1 MSGLVAHVP
10 FGAPT
15 RSEQAWQDSSTVPKR
30 EIVAFLSD
38 YGLEDEFVGVC
49 HGVMLGIAPH
59 ARVLDIHHNILRQD
73 IRHGAVVLRQT
84 AKFLPE
90 AVHLAV
96 VDPSVGSKRRAIAI
110 ETRWGEVF
118 VGPDNGLLV
127 PAALER
133 GGIKGAYELSDA
145 RFHLTP
151 VSRTFQGRDVFAPVA
166 AHVANGT
173 APSDLGEEVPIDDL
187 VQFEI
192 PEAWVHDDHL
202 HAEVLQVDRFG
213 NLQLNFLRE
222 ALEKV
227 GLEEGTMLEVRLEGH
242 RLRVPFGVTF
252 ADVKAGEFVLVEDS
266 YHYLSLAINK
276 GDAAG
281 KLRATLGSTVIVGPV
296 PV

>member
-1 MSGLVAHVP
+1 M
-10 FGAPT
+10 
-15 RSEQAWQDSSTVPKR
+15 PKKD
-30 EIVAFLSD
+30 IVAFLSD

-59 ARVLDIHHNILRQD
+59 IRVIDVHHNIVRQD

-84 AKFLPE
+84 SRFLPE

-96 VDPSVGSKRRAIAI
+96 VDPSVGSRRRAIAV

-118 VGPDNGLLV
+118 VGPDNGLLI
-127 PAALER
+127 PAALDR
-133 GGIKGAYELSDA
+133 GGIKAAYELSDA

-166 AHVANGT
+166 AHLANGT
-173 APSDLGEEVPIDDL
+173 SPADLGEVIPPDDL

-192 PEAWVHDDHL
+192 PEAWIHDDHL
-202 HAEVLQVDRFG
+202 HAEVLQIDRFG

-222 ALEKV
+222 ALEKI
-227 GLEEGTMLEVRLEGH
+227 GLPEGSLLEVRLEGH
-242 RLRVPFGVTF
+242 RLRVPFGATF
-252 ADVKAGEFVLVEDS
+252 ADVKPGEYVLVEDS

-281 KLRATLGSTVIVGPV
+281 KLRANLGSTVIVGPV
-296 PV
+296 PG

>member
-1 MSGLVAHVP
+1 M
-10 FGAPT
+10 
-15 RSEQAWQDSSTVPKR
+15 PKR

-59 ARVLDIHHNILRQD
+59 IRLIDVHHNILRQD

-84 AKFLPE
+84 SRFLPE

-96 VDPSVGSKRRAIAI
+96 VDPSVGSKRRAVVI

-127 PAALER
+127 PAAIER
-133 GGIKGAYELSDA
+133 GGIKAAYELSDA

-166 AHVANGT
+166 AHLANGT
-173 APSDLGEEVPIDDL
+173 APADLGDPVSIDDL
-187 VQFEI
+187 VPLEI

-202 HAEVLQVDRFG
+202 HAEVLQIDRFG

-222 ALEKV
+222 ALEKI
-227 GLEEGTMLEVRLEGH
+227 GLEEGMMLEVRLEGH
-242 RLRVPFGVTF
+242 RLRVPFGATF
-252 ADVKAGEFVLVEDS
+252 AHVRPGEFVLVEDS
-266 YHYLSLAINK
+266 YHYLSLAVNK
-276 GDAAG
+276 GDAAA
-281 KLRATLGSTVIVGPV
+281 KLRASLGSTVIVGPV